1 MEMRVHHS
9 HTYTYMSNT
18 NYNWCRPLLYCN
30 ISDTLTAGHRRWPR
44 EVPWRLVPS
53 LLISGIATYMRRRY
67 RYCIILHTHNA
78 KCQYAT
84 VIPRI
89 YYTRKMLQYCK
100 GKPDWE
106 LLWLHGHQ
114 ACNQRLKLYALMSLS
129 PVDTTWLGCWSM
141 SFPSYQSAQVRPN
154 YQHYYTY
161 LMSLFNRSGMEH
173 FRRAVIE
180 DNGTV

>member
-30 ISDTLTAGHRRWPR
+30 ISDTLTAGHRHWPR
-44 EVPWRLVPS
+44 EVPWRLVLS

-78 KCQYAT
+78 NCQYAT

-106 LLWLHGHQ
+106 LQLYFDFMDPGII
-114 ACNQRLKLYALMSLS
+114 ATCNLRLKLHALMSLS
-129 PVDTTWLGCWSM
+129 PVDTIWLGCWSM
-141 SFPSYQSAQVRPN
+141 SFPSYQLAQVRPN
-154 YQHYYTY
+154 YIPTSLY
-161 LMSLFNRSGMEH
+161 LPYVAFQQEW
-173 FRRAVIE
+173 
-180 DNGTV
+180 DGTF